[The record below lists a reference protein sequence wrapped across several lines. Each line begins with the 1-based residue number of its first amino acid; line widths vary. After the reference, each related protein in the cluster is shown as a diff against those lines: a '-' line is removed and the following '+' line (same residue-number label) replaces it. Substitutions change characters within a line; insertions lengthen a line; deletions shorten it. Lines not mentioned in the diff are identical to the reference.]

1 VLDGPWAQESSLVI
15 IITDVRTFVPL
26 FGGMDI
32 KKPADEE
39 WPSYDD
45 NGTGRVDYLPEL
57 S

>member
-1 VLDGPWAQESSLVI
+1 VLYLFAKLYREGKDSPDPVA
-15 IITDVRTFVPL
+15 RL